1 MRKCALL
8 ALLVVIPVLAG
19 AQALPN
25 ATSLRV
31 VYNTRK
37 TRVNPQGELKA
48 RIDSVDKAINDALGA
63 GQMGELRRQLAR
75 GMALLDGQEW
85 TSQLDFQASLVLRSE
100 HTVIDA
106 SKPWMARVEQI
117 FRPDIALSPAITAR
131 ASIRQRIAGRP
142 LDSLPPARMLGT
154 FDGVSRDLRESP
166 FPLELDLSSVADGN
180 WNVDVELLDGEVVLG
195 RARLGVTLFKGLDR
209 RLDALVAAAGSV
221 PQGVRPDV
229 LYPVDYVRNVN
240 RGRVGIGTFVIA
252 SELTAAEAVLAQARS
267 GKDPYKSRTG
277 DMERHYVLEGS
288 GEVMPY
294 RVFVPRAYKGQ
305 PTPLVLALHGLGVTE
320 DSFFDSYER
329 MPAHLAEQHGFLL
342 AAPLGFRVDGFYG
355 SEILR
360 PTEPAD
366 KRKVEL
372 SEKDVLEVLRR
383 MRASYNVDTTRVYL
397 MGHSMGAI
405 GAWHL
410 GAKYPELWAGVVAF
424 AGTGNPASVE
434 RMKAIPQFVVHGDA
448 DATVNVF
455 GSRSMVAAMNRLGMQ
470 VTYIEVPGGTHNEIV
485 VPNLAKA
492 FDFLAA
498 QRRQ

>member
-1 MRKCALL
+1 MRKHSLL
-8 ALLVVIPVLAG
+8 TLLFFIPTLVG

-25 ATSLRV
+25 ASSLRV
-31 VYNTRK
+31 AYNTRK

-48 RIDSVDKAINDALGA
+48 KIDSVDKAIEDALRA
-63 GQMGELRRQLAR
+63 GETGELRRQIAR
-75 GMALLDGQEW
+75 GLALLDGREW
-85 TSQLDFQASLVLRSE
+85 TPQRDFQASLVLRSE
-100 HTVIDA
+100 HVVIDA
-106 SKPWMARVEQI
+106 SKPWRARVEQI
-117 FRPDIALSPAITAR
+117 FRPAISLSPSITAR
-131 ASIRQRIAGRP
+131 ASIQQRIPGRP
-142 LDSLPPARMLGT
+142 ADSLPPARMLGT

-166 FPLELDLSSVADGN
+166 FAMEFDLSSLENGN
-180 WNVDVELLDGEVVLG
+180 WNVDVEIRDGEAVLG
-195 RARLGVTLFKGLDR
+195 RARLGVTLFKGLDK
-209 RLDALVAAAGSV
+209 RLEALAAAVKSL
-221 PQGVRPDV
+221 PEGVRADV

-240 RGRVGIGTFVIA
+240 RGRVGIGTFA
-252 SELTAAEAVLAQARS
+252 LATELTAAEGVLARARS
-267 GKDPYKSRTG
+267 GKDPYKGRTG
-277 DMERHYVLEGS
+277 DMERHHVLDGS

-294 RVFVPRAYKGQ
+294 RVFVPKAYKGL
-305 PTPLVLALHGLGVTE
+305 PTPLVIALHGLGATE

-329 MPAHLAEQHGFLL
+329 MPVQLSEQHGFLL

-372 SEKDVLEVLRR
+372 SEKDVLEVLRL
-383 MRASYNVDTTRVYL
+383 MRTSYNVDTTRVYL
-397 MGHSMGAI
+397 LGHSMGAV

-410 GAKYPELWAGVVAF
+410 AAKYPERWAGVAAF

-455 GSRSMVAAMNRLGMQ
+455 GSRSMVAAMNRLGMK
-470 VTYIEVPGGTHNEIV
+470 VTYIEVPAGTHNEVV

-492 FDFLAA
+492 FEFLAA
-498 QRRQ
+498 QHRQ